1 MSWFGGVINIT
12 GVSFFVLSIFT
23 IIVVGYLIG
32 KISIKGVSLGTAG
45 VFIASILYGVLH
57 YERLS
62 TTLNISGVDFS
73 PNALKI
79 IENCG
84 LVLFVCSV
92 GLIAGPTFFS
102 NLKKNF
108 KSYIFLGVVIIL
120 SGGLTCALCYFMGRG
135 AEEDSK
141 QFVALLTGLLSGALT
156 STPAF
161 SAAKAAVD
169 PAYEGAVTV
178 GYGISYIFGVIGV
191 VLFVQLM
198 PKILHAD
205 IDAEV
210 KKITSVAAADKREDN
225 RKFVEIDPF
234 GICSFSFVIIT
245 GILLGAIKVPLTTAG
260 LSGTT
265 FSLTTT
271 GGVLMAGLIWG
282 HFGHCGPVSMKVK
295 TDVLKTFQE
304 FGLILF
310 LIGAGVSGGSKFLE
324 YFKPIYFFYGVLL
337 TLVPMIIGFI
347 VATKIVKLSLMN
359 ALGCIT
365 GGMTST
371 PALGTLIKVAKSE
384 MVASAYAATYP
395 IALIAVVLVSQFLI
409 LFLG

>member
-178 GYGISYIFGVIGV
+178 GYGIS
-191 VLFVQLM
+191 
-198 PKILHAD
+198 
-205 IDAEV
+205 
-210 KKITSVAAADKREDN
+210 
-225 RKFVEIDPF
+225 
-234 GICSFSFVIIT
+234 
-245 GILLGAIKVPLTTAG
+245 
-260 LSGTT
+260 
-265 FSLTTT
+265 
-271 GGVLMAGLIWG
+271 
-282 HFGHCGPVSMKVK
+282 
-295 TDVLKTFQE
+295 
-304 FGLILF
+304 
-310 LIGAGVSGGSKFLE
+310 
-324 YFKPIYFFYGVLL
+324 
-337 TLVPMIIGFI
+337 
-347 VATKIVKLSLMN
+347 
-359 ALGCIT
+359 
-365 GGMTST
+365 
-371 PALGTLIKVAKSE
+371 
-384 MVASAYAATYP
+384 AYAKDTSRGY
-395 IALIAVVLVSQFLI
+395 
-409 LFLG
+409 